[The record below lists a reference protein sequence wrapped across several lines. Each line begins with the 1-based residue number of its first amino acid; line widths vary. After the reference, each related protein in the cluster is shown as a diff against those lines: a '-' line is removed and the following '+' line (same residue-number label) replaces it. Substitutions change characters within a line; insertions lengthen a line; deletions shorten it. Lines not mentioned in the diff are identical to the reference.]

1 MYRPLIILG
10 LLGAFAAQGRQA
22 GTEMLRP
29 DQPEPPAHLLAD
41 INLLGGDYGDE
52 TAPIP
57 NDSLTQALTGLHSK
71 AHRAGLEFLV
81 ENAFSYNS
89 IHHPAP
95 DKPGTQLLSLIHI

>member
-57 NDSLTQALTGLHSK
+57 NDSLTSPLRRSFRESFVWDRGIS
-71 AHRAGLEFLV
+71 
-81 ENAFSYNS
+81 
-89 IHHPAP
+89 
-95 DKPGTQLLSLIHI
+95 